1 MIIKNKNRRGWVR
14 IVEAF
19 VSILLII
26 SVFLIILGG
35 WDIGETDTSSVIY
48 ETEIAVLREIQLD
61 KSLREEILNF
71 AEEDLPIN
79 WGVGFPEG
87 VKIKIEERKPDYLK
101 CEAKICGLG
110 NSCELENYEEKDVYV
125 QSVLITVSPTQTIEF
140 SPRQLKLFCWT
151 D

>member
-61 KSLREEILNF
+61 KSLREEIL
-71 AEEDLPIN
+71 DLETLPVN
-79 WGVGFPEG
+79 WDDVDFPLGVRE
-87 VKIKIEERKPDYLK
+87 KIEERKPDYLK

-110 NSCELENYEEKDVYV
+110 SSCELENYEEKDVYV
-125 QSVLITVSPTQTIEF
+125 QSVLITVSPTQVSVF